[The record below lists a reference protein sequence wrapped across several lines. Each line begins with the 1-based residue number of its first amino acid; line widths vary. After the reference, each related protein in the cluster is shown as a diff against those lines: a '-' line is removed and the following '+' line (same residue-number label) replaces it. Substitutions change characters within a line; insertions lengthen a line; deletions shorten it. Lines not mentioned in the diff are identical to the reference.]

1 MDPYIFMIAFI
12 LVIAFVVMLPIIS
25 GIGTFKVDKSS
36 KGGNYSS
43 FNKKSEKQRGSLKF
57 ELSKDS
63 KDEESSGLSSSANNK
78 AGRFDI
84 DSKTGLKKRLI
95 GKYDE
100 DPNKYDYDIDEL
112 INEDQLEAELEQAQ
126 RLERFDGSKEKAYE
140 ELV

>member
-1 MDPYIFMIAFI
+1 MDPYIFMIAFL

-25 GIGTFKVDKSS
+25 GIGTFKLDKSS

>member
-1 MDPYIFMIAFI
+1 
-12 LVIAFVVMLPIIS
+12 MLPIIS